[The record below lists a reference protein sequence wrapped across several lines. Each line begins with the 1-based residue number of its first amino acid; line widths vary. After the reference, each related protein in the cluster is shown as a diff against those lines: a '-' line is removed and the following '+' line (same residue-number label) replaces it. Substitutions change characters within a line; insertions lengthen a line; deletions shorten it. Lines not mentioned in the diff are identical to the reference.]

1 MACWKALVFDGLD
14 FMAVGFLTFTGN
26 YRVLTEKLVQ
36 IKEPRMSAA
45 EAEAMLRARLVPIH
59 RVDGKQVKA
68 A

>member
-36 IKEPRMSAA
+36 IKEPRLRSAYQKS
-45 EAEAMLRARLVPIH
+45 LVKSP
-59 RVDGKQVKA
+59 VVLDETY
-68 A
+68 

>member
-1 MACWKALVFDGLD
+1 MFDGLD

-26 YRVLTEKLVQ
+26 YKVLTSKLVQ
-36 IKEPRMSAA
+36 FKEPKMSPS